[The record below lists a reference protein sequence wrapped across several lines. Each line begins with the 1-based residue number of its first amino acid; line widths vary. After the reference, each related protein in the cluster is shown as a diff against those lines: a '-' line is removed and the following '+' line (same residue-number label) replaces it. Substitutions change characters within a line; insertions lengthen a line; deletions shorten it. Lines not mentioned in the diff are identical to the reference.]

1 MSSLPTPEEIRKLR
15 KRAGLTQKEL
25 ARRAGVSQSLIAR
38 IESGSVDPRLST
50 LRRIL
55 QALEEYVSEQLTAK
69 DVMASPVISVKT
81 DTPIEKVI
89 EIMWEH
95 GISQVP
101 VVNKEGMV
109 VGTVFERVLVDT
121 LFKYKEKALNK
132 LAGDVMSSPLPMVSP
147 DENLHTVAR
156 ILRAGSPA
164 VLVTSGKEL
173 IGIITNSDLMKCYLI
188 LFKKREYKPS

>member
-1 MSSLPTPEEIRKLR
+1 MSFLPTPEELRRLR

-25 ARRAGVSQSLIAR
+25 AKRAGVSQSLIAR

-55 QALEEYVSEQLTAK
+55 KALEEYISEQLTAG
-69 DVMASPVISVKT
+69 DVMASPVITVKPT
-81 DTPIEKVI
+81 TPIDKVI

-101 VVNKEGMV
+101 VVNEDGTV
-109 VGTVFERVLVDT
+109 VGTVYEKVLVDT
-121 LFKYKEKALNK
+121 LFKYKERALNR
-132 LAGDVMSSPLPMVSP
+132 LAGDIMSSPLPIVPP
-147 DENLHTVAR
+147 DENLHTITR

-164 VLVTSGKEL
+164 VLVASGREI
-173 IGIITNSDLMKCYLI
+173 IGIITNSDLMKCYLV
-188 LFKKREYKPS
+188 LFKKREQKPS

>member
-50 LRRIL
+50 LKRIL